1 MPPIQGETGIEKA
14 ERLRKASNLLREK
27 ARLARVCGVLKAK
40 AAVCA
45 KIEELLIQ
53 EGELEAD
60 LMNSPRTVVEKKPD
74 AAETIMMIEDKTL
87 VNPDIDQSMFA
98 NFKMEAHLPAPD
110 GQISSKVFG

>member
-1 MPPIQGETGIEKA
+1 MPPIQGETAIEKA
-14 ERLRKASNLLREK
+14 ERLRKASNVLREK

-45 KIEELLIQ
+45 NVEELLIQ
-53 EGELEAD
+53 DGELEAD
-60 LMNSPRTVVEKKPD
+60 LMSAPRAVVEKKPD
-74 AAETIMMIEDKTL
+74 ANEQPLMMIEDKT